1 MLEDRDIQIAI
12 GMPVKSPKHCHLSR
26 IQAHAN
32 YSVGKATILSNND
45 VSFSQKMA
53 LVALR
58 PFQMYGHYV
67 VPDFSVKEHFQ
78 LKI

>member
-1 MLEDRDIQIAI
+1 
-12 GMPVKSPKHCHLSR
+12 
-26 IQAHAN
+26 
-32 YSVGKATILSNND
+32 
-45 VSFSQKMA
+45 

-78 LKI
+78 LKIWCNEIMQ